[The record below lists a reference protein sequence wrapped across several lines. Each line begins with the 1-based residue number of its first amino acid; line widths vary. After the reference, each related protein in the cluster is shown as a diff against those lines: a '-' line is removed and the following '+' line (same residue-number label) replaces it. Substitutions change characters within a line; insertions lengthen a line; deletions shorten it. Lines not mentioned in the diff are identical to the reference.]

1 MDMSAASASRIK
13 TNKQCEMKYFIEY
26 HLKIPETRKG
36 NIYTHKG
43 SAVHEVLEQ
52 WVNAVLGKE
61 ENAEIDYVKT
71 LRDYYVEH
79 RLWLLDDRKP
89 ERGDPYPQAK
99 NCELCPHMTKGGEC
113 SILSVPV
120 GIVDGCPRVNYDDDL
135 ALVEGAIKS
144 KDCQVLNRNKDGDF
158 KKKILG
164 VELKFDGEIDGIP
177 LRAFLDLAVEEDAD
191 TIEVVDYKTGGR
203 AMSYAAAYK
212 DPQVRLYG
220 KIISQLYPQYKYVLV
235 TLWFLR
241 KGPVTVPITTE
252 MNELTVKSLKNN
264 WNQITRNVNPLRIKS
279 WLCNYC
285 IGWEAC
291 GKIRNKFTVDRQFS
305 LPIISCRMEGDE
317 NPCHGGLRVENP
329 DAVRINSVD
338 KMTYAC
344 RGHNEIHRGG
354 EYTPEIPVQ
363 TDE

>member
-13 TNKQCEMKYFIEY
+13 TNKQCEMKYFLEY

-43 SAVHEVLEQ
+43 SVVHEALEQ
-52 WVNAVLGKE
+52 WVNAVLGKD

-79 RLWLLDDRKP
+79 RVWLLDDRKP
-89 ERGDPYPQAK
+89 ERGDPYPQMK
-99 NCELCPHMTKGGEC
+99 NCELCQHMTKDRTC
-113 SILSVPV
+113 SILSIPSEV
-120 GIVDGCPRVNYDDDL
+120 VDGCPRINYEDDL
-135 ALVEGAIKS
+135 ALIEGAIKS
-144 KDCQVLNRNKDGDF
+144 RDYPVLKRDKDGNF
-158 KKKILG
+158 KKKMLG
-164 VELKFDGEIDGIP
+164 VELNFNGQIEGIP
-177 LRAFLDLAVEEDAD
+177 LRAFLDLAVEEDSD
-191 TIEVVDYKTGGR
+191 TVEVVDYKTGR
-203 AMSYAAAYK
+203 SMSYAAAYK

-220 KIISQLYPQYKYVLV
+220 KIISQLFPQYKYVLV

-241 KGPVTVPITTE
+241 KGPVTVPITAE

-264 WNQITRNVNPLRIKS
+264 WRQIIQNVNPARVKS

-285 IGWEAC
+285 IGWDVC
-291 GKIRNKFTVDRQFS
+291 GQIRNKFTVDREFR
-305 LPIISCRMEGDE
+305 LPIISCRMEGDK

-329 DAVRINSVD
+329 ELVTMSNVD

-354 EYTPEIPVQ
+354 EYEPEVCVQ